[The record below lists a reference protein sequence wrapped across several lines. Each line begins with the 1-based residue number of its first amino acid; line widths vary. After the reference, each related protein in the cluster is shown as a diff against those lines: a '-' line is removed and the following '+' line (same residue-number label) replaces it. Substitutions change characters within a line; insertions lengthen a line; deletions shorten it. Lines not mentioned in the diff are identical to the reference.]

1 MIRLAI
7 FGAALGLVSTVF
19 GQYNSYG
26 YYTTTPIQM
35 SINQTN
41 WHNMAQWNNL
51 AVELRR
57 RGYSDDDIKDL
68 SFEQMQALVGKGT
81 KPSKPGSA
89 PAKAAKPAPPKPS
102 ATRFT
107 PSGKRET
114 MNAVINALT
123 TDDDQKAGLKTLFSA
138 GIKAFED
145 AAKAAKLQNDL
156 AAAMAYFVIAA
167 YALEGENIS
176 DKASNLLAY
185 GLQDTFNTPAMGK
198 TTSAEKEAFSEFLV
212 VMGTFLLASKE
223 QLDPREDAE
232 TLSALRATARDVLKK
247 FLELDIKQYKLTETG
262 LAKR

>member
-1 MIRLAI
+1 MIRSAI
-7 FGAALGLVSTVF
+7 FLAAISLVTTVF

-26 YYTTTPIQM
+26 YFTTTPIQM

-68 SFEQMQALVGKGT
+68 SFEQMQALVGKGA
-81 KPSKPGSA
+81 KPSKPNA
-89 PAKAAKPAPPKPS
+89 TPAKPTKPATAAPP
-102 ATRFT
+102 ATRFK
-107 PSGKRET
+107 PSGKRPVLDSVVT
-114 MNAVINALT
+114 ALT
-123 TDDDQKAGLKTLFSA
+123 TDKQQQQGLKTLFLS

-145 AAKAAKLQNDL
+145 ASKEAKMPNDL
-156 AAAMAYFVIAA
+156 AASMAYFVVAA
-167 YALEGENIS
+167 YALEGETIS
-176 DKASNLLAY
+176 DEASNLLSY
-185 GLQDTFNTPAMGK
+185 GLQDTFNTPEMRK

-223 QLDPREDAE
+223 QLDAEADAE
-232 TLSALRATARDVLKK
+232 TLKALRTTAGDVLKK
-247 FLELDIKQYKLTETG
+247 FLELDIKQYKLTENG